1 MSSENIGDPLGGII
15 LDRGWFFWFLGSDCC
30 IGLSTLGGGISTLG
44 GGLVLSSNG
53 VNGCDTVSFLFKW
66 RSVTNI
72 LLVSMYVGY
81 NLVWLCSMVV
91 ISLNSFCRRDNSCME
106 DYFRWYGILFL
117 SASTKFAS
125 TSMTAYSGV
134 TVGFVMYLCL
144 KNNVPETIFEILSF
158 THMFQ
163 HR

>member
-1 MSSENIGDPLGGII
+1 MVSRLGV
-15 LDRGWFFWFLGSDCC
+15 SA
-30 IGLSTLGGGISTLG
+30 
-44 GGLVLSSNG
+44 LVRIWS
-53 VNGCDTVSFLFKW
+53 
-66 RSVTNI
+66 I
-72 LLVSMYVGY
+72 LLLVIVSLKSCFSCV
-81 NLVWLCSMVV
+81 
-91 ISLNSFCRRDNSCME
+91 NSCT
-106 DYFRWYGILFL
+106 DFYFRWYGILFL